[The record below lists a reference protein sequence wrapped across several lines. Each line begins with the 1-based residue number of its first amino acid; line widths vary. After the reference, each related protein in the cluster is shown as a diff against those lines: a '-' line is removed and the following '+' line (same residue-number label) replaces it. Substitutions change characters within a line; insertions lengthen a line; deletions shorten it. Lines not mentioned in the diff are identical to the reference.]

1 METIKIGD
9 VVRTSNGNV
18 GIVKRIKTKEIGYFD
33 KQWIPIKVY
42 DDPIMCPPQINLSMI
57 EEGLVG
63 KEIKIREFKYKI
75 LFDGYEFDVDD
86 DSEDLLKL
94 KTVIIEMRNSV
105 IFTLKL
111 KAETVAQFVEVL
123 MLNHQSYTLR

>member
-9 VVRTSNGNV
+9 VVRTSGGHV
-18 GIVKRIKTKEIGYFD
+18 GIVKRLKTKEIGYFE
-33 KQWIPIKVY
+33 KVWIPIKVY
-42 DDPIMCPPQINLSMI
+42 DDPIMCPPQVNLSMI
-57 EEGLVG
+57 EEGLKG
-63 KEIKIREFKYKI
+63 KEIEIREFKYKI

-105 IFTLKL
+105 IFSLKL
-111 KAETVAQFVEVL
+111 KAETVAQFVEFL
-123 MLNHQSYTLR
+123 MLNHQPYTLK